1 MKMSKIIEVA
11 LNGDAPDVDP
21 AVRRALYS
29 MANEFD
35 DTVDD
40 FRVEVRGIR
49 KLLLTLVT
57 AVITGILVAIANVLI
72 AL

>member
-1 MKMSKIIEVA
+1 MSKIVQVA
-11 LNGDAPDVDP
+11 LNGDAPEVDP
-21 AVRRALYS
+21 AVRRTLYS

-40 FRVEVRGIR
+40 FRKEVKGVR
-49 KLLLTLVT
+49 KLLIGLTGTV
-57 AVITGILVAIANVLI
+57 VTGIVMAIANILI